1 MSLVKRVITALLL
14 TGAAALLLA
23 SSTLAQERVGVV
35 TTIEGL
41 ATVARVSL
49 PEPRPLQFKD
59 DLFLRDRVTTGEC
72 SLVRVLLG
80 GKATVTARERS
91 VLTIT
96 EVPGVA
102 TINLGAGRIAVA
114 VAKGLMKP
122 GEVIEIKTPNA
133 VTAIRGTVVIAE
145 VSPVPEGHRSTI
157 TILRGLVDVTKLDQ
171 VGALTGPAVKV
182 GALERVTVVSS
193 QPVPAPEKIT
203 KEGASSLAS
212 DFSLVPKNAPA
223 ASTAALSAE
232 VKDISLREALQL
244 VGGGTRTASTS
255 GTGSTTGGPAATGT
269 VTTVAGGVAS
279 TANGTAGA
287 VSNTVSG
294 LTGAATNTPN
304 GVTGGVS
311 NTLNGVTG
319 AVSNTLNGVT
329 AGATGALT
337 GVTGGVTGALTGVT
351 GGATATLTG
360 VTGGATGALTGVTGA
375 LTGVTGGVTGTLTG
389 VTGGVTGLLPGV
401 TGGAT
406 GGLTGVTGGATGT
419 PTGLTSAVTPTI
431 APPVTS
437 PVTSPVTNLVTT
449 VTNTVTTVTN
459 PVTNSILPGLLR
471 RP

>member
-41 ATVARVSL
+41 ATVARVAL
-49 PEPRPLQFKD
+49 PEPRPLHFKD
-59 DLFLRDRVTTGEC
+59 DLFLRDRITTGERA
-72 SLVRVLLG
+72 LVRVLLG

-145 VSPVPEGHRSTI
+145 VLPLPAGHQSTI

-171 VGALTGPAVKV
+171 VGALTGPAVKL

-203 KEGASSLAS
+203 KEAASRLAS
-212 DFSLVPKNAPA
+212 DFSFVPKNAPA
-223 ASTAALSAE
+223 ASTEALNAE
-232 VKDISLREALQL
+232 VKDISLRNAMQL
-244 VGGGTRTASTS
+244 VGGTTPTSSTS
-255 GTGSTTGGPAATGT
+255 GSPTGGPGVTGT
-269 VTTVAGGVAS
+269 VTPVTGGVAT
-279 TANGTAGA
+279 TAPGAAGA
-287 VSNTVSG
+287 VATTLSG
-294 LTGAATNTPN
+294 VTGAAT
-304 GVTGGVS
+304 GV
-311 NTLNGVTG
+311 
-319 AVSNTLNGVT
+319 
-329 AGATGALT
+329 LT
-337 GVTGGVTGALTGVT
+337 GVTAALP
-351 GGATATLTG
+351 A
-360 VTGGATGALTGVTGA
+360 
-375 LTGVTGGVTGTLTG
+375 VTGGVTGTLTG
-389 VTGGVTGLLPGV
+389 
-401 TGGAT
+401 
-406 GGLTGVTGGATGT
+406 LTT
-419 PTGLTSAVTPTI
+419 TI

-437 PVTSPVTNLVTT
+437 PVTSPITTLVTT
-449 VTNTVTTVTN
+449 VTTTVTTVTN
-459 PVTNSILPGLLR
+459 PVTQTILPGLLR
-471 RP
+471 KP